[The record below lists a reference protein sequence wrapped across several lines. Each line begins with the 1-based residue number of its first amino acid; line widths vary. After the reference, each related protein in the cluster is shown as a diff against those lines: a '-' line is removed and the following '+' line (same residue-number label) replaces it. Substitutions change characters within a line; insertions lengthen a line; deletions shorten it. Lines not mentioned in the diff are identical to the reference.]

1 MAVSKVLKEVLGSLK
16 PQGPSKEIT
25 ATLKKVN
32 DLIEGANLKAKAVIG
47 GSYAKGTNL
56 PGDHDVD
63 IFVKFSMA
71 YVEQDLSALL
81 GKVMIPFKPLRVHG
95 SRDYFQLKQ
104 AGVSYE
110 FIPVLD
116 IKSTNQVQNVTD
128 CSTLHTSWFLKK
140 GKGLQDQVRLA
151 KLFCKAQGVYG
162 AESHIRGFSG
172 HVLDILIVYYGGF
185 EKLLKAVQKW
195 KVKTVIDQG
204 NVHKGKALFNLNKSK
219 TLGPLVVIDPIQRDR
234 NASSGVSEEKFH
246 RLIDA
251 AKAFSKKP
259 SSAFFVPE
267 ELDLDILKKK
277 FPALLIVKLKP
288 HEGKDDVVGSK
299 VLKVFEELRASLK
312 DFSPIESGWEFE
324 DPSILWYGLARTRR
338 DSEILISGPPIDIVQ
353 HAEAFKKAHKGAFV
367 KDGRLF
373 AKEKREL
380 IDALDVA
387 KVALKHPHLK
397 EKMVS
402 HIVELRK

>member
-1 MAVSKVLKEVLGSLK
+1 MAVSKVLKEVLGNLK

-25 ATLKKVN
+25 DTLKQLN
-32 DLIEGANLKAKAVIG
+32 GLIKRSDLKAKAVIG

-71 YVEQDLSALL
+71 YVEKDLSALL
-81 GKVMIPFKPLRVHG
+81 EKVLIPFKPLRVHG
-95 SRDYFQLKQ
+95 SRDYFQLKKG
-104 AGVSYE
+104 AVNYE

-116 IKSTNQVQNVTD
+116 IKSQNQVQNVTD
-128 CSTLHTSWFLKK
+128 CSTLHTVWFKKK

-162 AESHIRGFSG
+162 AESHIKGFSG
-172 HVLDILIVYYGGF
+172 HVLDILIVHFGSF
-185 EKLLKAVQKW
+185 EKLLKAAQKW

-246 RLIDA
+246 RFIDA

-267 ELDLDILKKK
+267 ELDLATLKKK
-277 FPALLIVKLKP
+277 FPALLVVKLKP

-299 VLKVFEELRASLK
+299 VLKVFEDLRDALK
-312 DFSPIESGWEFE
+312 DFSLIESGWEFE
-324 DPSILWYGLARTRR
+324 DPSILWYGLARTKR
-338 DSEILISGPPIDIVQ
+338 DTELLIQGPPIDIVQ
-353 HAEAFKKAHKGAFV
+353 HADAFKKAHKGAFV

-373 AKEKREL
+373 AKEKQEL

-397 EKMVS
+397 EKMLSCSVDMM
-402 HIVELRK
+402 K